1 MNSKEGS
8 AWGDK
13 GVCPEKIQERK
24 VYMIHVKF
32 ICLFFR
38 QVTEGIA
45 EIESV
50 IGILSYLIFW
60 D

>member
-1 MNSKEGS
+1 MNTKGGS

-24 VYMIHVKF
+24 IYMIHVKF
-32 ICLFFR
+32 VCLVFR

-45 EIESV
+45 EIEGGT
-50 IGILSYLIFW
+50 GIISYSI
-60 D
+60 